1 MAPEV
6 LRGLGYDQACDWW
19 SLGVI
24 NFEMLYGYP
33 PFVSKSRHLTRQKIL
48 NWRQT
53 LRFPPKPRVSKEA
66 QDFISK
72 LICEKEDRLGSA
84 SSASVSRPNSMI
96 QGARRSGF
104 AGGAGVQGTGG
115 LQDGVE
121 ELMAHPW
128 FRTVDWGNLRKMSP
142 PFKPALS
149 HPADTKHFE
158 DDIDDEPLPAP
169 GAAEGQNAA
178 ADQPR
183 DPMLRDKA
191 HGQHLLEMRKQ
202 LAFVVSANAH
212 LMTDS
217 DETDAF
223 ATSRATHSSLLNTS
237 TPARNCKMKLL
248 LLLLSGPRE

>member
-24 NFEMLYGYP
+24 VFEMLYGYP

-53 LRFPPKPRVSKEA
+53 LRFPAKPRVSKEA
-66 QDFISK
+66 QDFISM
-72 LICEKEDRLGSA
+72 LLCEKEDRLGSA
-84 SSASVSRPNSMI
+84 ASASVSRPNSVI

-104 AGGAGVQGTGG
+104 AGGAGIVGNEG

-121 ELMAHPW
+121 ELISHPW
-128 FRTVDWGNLRKMSP
+128 FRGVDWGTLHLQPP
-142 PFKPALS
+142 PFKPALA

-158 DDIDDEPLPAP
+158 DDIEDAPLPAP
-169 GAAEGQNAA
+169 GAAENPN

-202 LAFVVSANAH
+202 LAFVVSSHQKSEVLVRQTSADQRLSIAGIH
-212 LMTDS
+212 LQVA
-217 DETDAF
+217 EA
-223 ATSRATHSSLLNTS
+223 L
-237 TPARNCKMKLL
+237 
-248 LLLLSGPRE
+248 